1 MAIQRQA
8 ENPGES
14 LVLDKPFQYSIK
26 PSKKNRPVGEAVAP
40 AKPAHSVESVRR
52 DLTYTF
58 IVFAGIILVIAA
70 LYIKMR

>member
-26 PSKKNRPVGEAVAP
+26 PSKKTPSVSGRVAP
-40 AKPAHSVESVRR
+40 VAPAHSVASVKK

-58 IVFAGIILVIAA
+58 IVFAGIILLIVA
-70 LYIKMR
+70 LYFKMR